1 MMKPDLTTHLCGI
14 KMANPIVTASGTSG
28 YGEEF
33 SQFYDLKAFGAFTV
47 KSVFLEKRQGNP
59 TPRIAECASGILNSI
74 GIPSN
79 GVRHFI
85 QEGLPVLRRY
95 QVPVIVSIAGT
106 SIDDFPKIAAI
117 LDKED
122 GISAIELNI
131 SCPNLEAGGCSFGAD
146 PEVSGRI
153 VRRVKSAT
161 RLPLIAKLT
170 PNVTDITEIARSVEA
185 NGADAVSLINTIG
198 GMAID
203 IDTRKPKLANI
214 FGGLS
219 GPAIKPVGIKM
230 VWQVYNTVSIPIV
243 GIGGVM
249 TWEDAIE
256 YILAGATAVG
266 VGTAL
271 FRDPWVVFD
280 ILKGMYRYLE
290 QKGFNRL
297 EDIKGKVKLP
307 QPLQNSR

>member
-1 MMKPDLTTHLCGI
+1 MKPDLTTHLCGI
-14 KMANPIVTASGTSG
+14 KMSNPIVTASGTSG
-28 YGEEF
+28 YGKEL

-47 KSVFLEKRQGNP
+47 KSVFLEKREGNP
-59 TPRIAECASGILNSI
+59 TPRIAECASGILNAI
-74 GIPSN
+74 GIPSE
-79 GVRHFI
+79 GVKHFI
-85 QEGLPVLRRY
+85 QEDLPLLRQY
-95 QVPVIVSIAGT
+95 QVPVIVSIAGLST
-106 SIDDFPKIAAI
+106 DEYPKIAAI
-117 LDKED
+117 LDQAD
-122 GISAIELNI
+122 GISAIEVNI

-153 VRRVKSAT
+153 IRLVKSVT
-161 RLPLIAKLT
+161 RLPVIAKLT
-170 PNVTDITEIARSVEA
+170 PNVTDITDIARSVEI

-203 IDTRKPKLANI
+203 IETQEPKLANI

-219 GPAIKPVGIKM
+219 GPAIKPIGIKM
-230 VWQVYNTVSIPIV
+230 VWQVYNTVSIPII

-266 VGTAL
+266 VGTVL

-280 ILKGMYRYLE
+280 IVEGMSRYLE
-290 QKGFNRL
+290 QQGLNRL
-297 EDIKGKVKLP
+297 HDIKGKVKLP
-307 QPLQNSR
+307 QPL